1 MTDEDV
7 YRDVRKNLEGL
18 RNFIIN
24 NEQAL
29 RSGLDSLSGVVPQV
43 RHLTGNMVT
52 IMEQFRSTLEDV
64 KSISYADIELLT
76 AFSGHLHSFLS
87 RKNPL
92 LPEEPEHNT
101 DLTNSFNLLSGLN
114 DLAQM
119 REELVQ
125 ITEDIIFQVRGLRPE
140 EAAPTPTWVN

>member
-1 MTDEDV
+1 MTDATV
-7 YRDVRKNLEGL
+7 YRDVRKNLESL
-18 RNFIIN
+18 RNFLIN

-29 RSGLDSLSGVVPQV
+29 RSGLDSLSSVVPQV

-52 IMEQFRSTLEDV
+52 IMEQFRSTLDSV
-64 KSISYADIELLT
+64 KSITYNDIELLM
-76 AFSGHLHSFLS
+76 AFSGHLQSFLS
-87 RKNPL
+87 TQNPL
-92 LPEEPEHNT
+92 LPEEPEHSA
-101 DLTNSFNLLSGLN
+101 DLTNNSNLLSGLG

-140 EAAPTPTWVN
+140 DAQSAPAWVN

>member
-1 MTDEDV
+1 MTDADV

-18 RNFIIN
+18 RNFLIN
-24 NEQAL
+24 NEQSL

-43 RHLTGNMVT
+43 RHLTSNMVT
-52 IMEQFRSTLEDV
+52 IMEQFRATLEDV
-64 KSISYADIELLT
+64 KTISYADIELLT

-87 RKNPL
+87 KDNPL
-92 LPEEPEHNT
+92 LPEAPEQSA
-101 DLTNSFNLLSGLN
+101 DLARSSNLLSGLN

-140 EAAPTPTWVN
+140 EATPAPTWVN